1 MNDFIDIKKSES
13 KSKKSKSISTL
24 NMDQKSEEISL
35 SQLNL
40 IANKKKLQPKKST
53 EISISKLKKENNST
67 SQKTPP
73 NVTVRESTSR
83 SVSSSHTVLK
93 EERYT
98 RKVNKENKDSRIYQL
113 KLNLLNKLD
122 LLYAKNHWKYYKKL
136 SPSNLL
142 LEIEI
147 EHDTKKREAGLKGF
161 VTQMRMGLYILIVA
175 VENGYGFLD
184 DDIKGWS
191 EAIYINIQAGEF
203 DNDLL
208 EISEKYFGG
217 GSEWPV
223 EVRLLF
229 SIIVSGG
236 SFIVTKKFIGT
247 QMGGNGNQGANFM
260 TNILGSFMNA
270 DGNGLGNLVN
280 SMLPDSIKN
289 HVKTQ
294 SQQNTQVP
302 PTQQQ
307 QQPEQYGN
315 SGGAFQPAYGQEDGR
330 APFRNY
336 SPQNNNYSP
345 NSSEDALPSKFGNE
359 NFQDPEFDETEIK
372 NVLQQMKR
380 NKQPKIETRIE
391 SESDKS
397 LDLSNNIE
405 KKTIAQKNGKKP
417 VTKKRVYKKK
427 TTP

>member
-1 MNDFIDIKKSES
+1 LNDFIDIKKSES
-13 KSKKSKSISTL
+13 NSKKSKSKSRSSL

-53 EISISKLKKENNST
+53 EISISKLKKENNSST
-67 SQKTPP
+67 QKTPP
-73 NVTVRESTSR
+73 NV
-83 SVSSSHTVLK
+83 SVSESVSQKSMTETRSALK

-98 RKVNKENKDSRIYQL
+98 RKVNRENKDSRLYQL

-136 SPSNLL
+136 SPNNLL
-142 LEIEI
+142 SEIEI
-147 EHDTKKREAGLKGF
+147 EHETKKREAGLKGF

-175 VENGYGFLD
+175 VENGYGYLD

-247 QMGGNGNQGANFM
+247 QMGGNGNQGASFM

-280 SMLPDSIKN
+280 SMLPDTIKN

-294 SQQNTQVP
+294 AQQNTQVP
-302 PTQQQ
+302 PTQAQERQ
-307 QQPEQYGN
+307 ENINQ
-315 SGGAFQPAYGQEDGR
+315 FQPAYGEEQGP

-336 SPQNNNYSP
+336 SQQQTGQRFSP
-345 NSSEDALPSKFGNE
+345 DSSEDALPSKFDNE
-359 NFQDPEFDETEIK
+359 NFRDPEFDETEIK
-372 NVLQQMKR
+372 NVLEQMKR
-380 NKQPKIETRIE
+380 TKLKEPKIETE
-391 SESDKS
+391 QSESS
-397 LDLSNNIE
+397 IEDLIE
-405 KKTIAQKNGKKP
+405 KKTIAAKNGKKP
-417 VTKKRVYKKK
+417 AAKKRVYKKK
-427 TTP
+427 NTVQA